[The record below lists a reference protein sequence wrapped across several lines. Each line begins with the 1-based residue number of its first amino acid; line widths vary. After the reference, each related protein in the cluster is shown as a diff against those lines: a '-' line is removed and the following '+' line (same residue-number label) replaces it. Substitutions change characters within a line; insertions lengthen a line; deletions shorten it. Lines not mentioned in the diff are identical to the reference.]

1 MMRRRSFLGT
11 VALAAPTL
19 PSLAQSSAAAF
30 PQSGKTIRV
39 IVGYAPGGP
48 TDTQARVLAQELTR
62 ILGATAVVDN
72 KPGATGM
79 IGAQE
84 VARSPADGYTL
95 LYTIDGPMTQNPHL
109 MKTPYDVFKDFT
121 PLSRSTIGGVVLT
134 THPSVPAHNV
144 KEFVAYAKANPGKLS
159 FGSFGTG
166 SVSHIYGEVLAQ
178 SQGIDLVHVP
188 YKGSSD
194 ALKDLLAGR
203 IQLMFDSPATS
214 AVFVKEGKINVLGSA
229 GETRRK
235 LLPDL
240 PTLAEQGLPGFEL
253 RSWNGFFGPPNMPP
267 ALTAR
272 LRTAMAEARSSKG
285 FIEAITT
292 MSSDSVDETP
302 EQFEKAIRTD
312 YDKWGAYIH
321 KLGIKIT

>member
-1 MMRRRSFLGT
+1 MMRRRSFLGAT
-11 VALAAPTL
+11 ALAGPAL
-19 PSLAQSSAAAF
+19 YAQAQQGAAAY
-30 PQSGKTIRV
+30 PVAGKTVRV
-39 IVGYAPGGP
+39 LVGYAPGGP
-48 TDTQARVLAQELTR
+48 TDTQARVLCQELTR
-62 ILGATAVVDN
+62 SLHATFVVDN

-84 VARSPADGYTL
+84 VVRSPADGYTL

-109 MKTPYDVFKDFT
+109 MKTPYDVFRDFT

-134 THPSVPAHNV
+134 THPSVPARNV

-188 YKGSSD
+188 YKGSAD

-203 IQLMFDSPATS
+203 VQLMFDSPATS
-214 AVFVKEGKINVLGSA
+214 AAFVKEGKINVLGSA
-229 GETRRK
+229 GDTRRK
-235 LLPDL
+235 LLPEL
-240 PTLAEQGLPGFEL
+240 PTLLEQGLPGFEL
-253 RSWNGFFGPPNMPP
+253 RSWNGFFGPPGMPP

-272 LRTAMAEARSSKG
+272 IRAAMDQARQSPA
-285 FIEAITT
+285 FIDAITT
-292 MSSDSVDETP
+292 MSSDPVEETP
-302 EQFEKAIRTD
+302 EQFTLAIRTD
-312 YDKWGAYIH
+312 YDKWGAYIR